1 MAAVD
6 AKTRKAIYDDIDR
19 TTIPQEMKLMYM
31 MASACQSV
39 VEDVHRRIKSV
50 FRNHGLI
57 AGENELLKGLNDYC
71 KSVKAASFHFY
82 NRIDPQIADATWGI
96 GRDEDNPEGNPE
108 LYDGFSDDANEI
120 VRLMMLYIDRT
131 ARDNKAFAKVFT
143 TLRKLPS
150 HELFE
155 DKDIAHFK
163 RK

>member
-1 MAAVD
+1 MAAID
-6 AKTRKAIYDDIDR
+6 AKKRQAIHDDIDR

-82 NRIDPQIADATWGI
+82 NRII
-96 GRDEDNPEGNPE
+96 
-108 LYDGFSDDANEI
+108 
-120 VRLMMLYIDRT
+120 
-131 ARDNKAFAKVFT
+131 FT
-143 TLRKLPS
+143 LSLK
-150 HELFE
+150 
-155 DKDIAHFK
+155 
-163 RK
+163 